1 MGGRRTSWRPGGEAL
16 EVAAERQP
24 DLVVLDVML
33 PDIDGFTVFRRL
45 RDNGIASPVIF
56 LTAREST
63 EDRVRGLTIGGDD
76 YLTKPFSVEELVA
89 RCRLILRRAG
99 ADYEQCL
106 RYSDLEMDEEGH
118 QVRRGDTLIR
128 LSPTEYKL
136 LRYLLLNSGRVL
148 SRRQILDHVWEYDF
162 KGDGS
167 NVEAFIS
174 LLRRKV
180 DALRPTAHPDGARR
194 RLRPEGRGLLGVAPG
209 SSAMG
214 RLHYWACLASSAVAI
229 LSLVHTSLVNEL
241 DHQLTSS
248 ARIIAGGPPLPPG
261 VKAVPVP
268 LQIKGTTSPFTD
280 VYIADYEQDGALVA
294 CSRA

>member
-1 MGGRRTSWRPGGEAL
+1 LTLDVAQSHGVKTPPHTALIVDDEENVAYVVATALRLDGWETYVVATGREAL

-99 ADYEQCL
+99 ADYEQYL

-180 DALRPTAHPDGARR
+180 DAL
-194 RLRPEGRGLLGVAPG
+194 
-209 SSAMG
+209 
-214 RLHYWACLASSAVAI
+214 
-229 LSLVHTSLVNEL
+229 
-241 DHQLTSS
+241 
-248 ARIIAGGPPLPPG
+248 GPPLIQTVRG
-261 VKAVPVP
+261 VGYVLRVED
-268 LQIKGTTSPFTD
+268 S
-280 VYIADYEQDGALVA
+280 
-294 CSRA
+294 